1 MMRTWLLPSLLRC
14 IGLSVHEKMPQKF
27 FELEMAFRVESEKPV
42 EEYHIAAVETDS
54 KANFNKI
61 KAVVESIAY
70 MLGLKFEI
78 KKLEHESFIT
88 GRCAGIY
95 MNGAKIG
102 FFGELHPQVMNN
114 FGVEEPTIAF
124 ELSIL

>member
-1 MMRTWLLPSLLRC
+1 
-14 IGLSVHEKMPQKF
+14 
-27 FELEMAFRVESEKPV
+27 MAFRVESEKPV

-61 KAVVESIAY
+61 KAVVESIDY
-70 MLGLKFEI
+70 MLGLQFEI
-78 KKLEHESFIT
+78 KKLEHESFIP

-95 MNGAKIG
+95 TNGAEIG